1 MTKRKENEKVDR
13 LFLRSQDEVQK
24 TISELYRDLE
34 RRIVASPVG
43 QCPVDLANS
52 FLRLCHSQCCGKCV
66 PCRVGLRQLE
76 DMIDNILDS
85 DTKCDMHDLKVLEE
99 TATAIAD
106 TADCAIGAEA
116 AKMVLRGLKGYREDY
131 EYHIKYNTCSPEI
144 RESAQ
149 PVPCVRSCPANVD
162 IPGYIALV
170 KHQRYDDAVRLIRKD
185 NPFPTVCALIC
196 EHPCE
201 MRCRRTLVDAPVNI
215 RGMKRFAVDNC
226 SEVVP
231 VPEKMDDTGKESRCR
246 RRRPVRPYRGLLS
259 SADGSQAYSV

>member
-1 MTKRKENEKVDR
+1 MYYIIRIIFFLYKVTKRKENEKVDR

-99 TATAIAD
+99 TATAISD
-106 TADCAIGAEA
+106 TADYAI
-116 AKMVLRGLKGYREDY
+116 
-131 EYHIKYNTCSPEI
+131 
-144 RESAQ
+144 
-149 PVPCVRSCPANVD
+149 
-162 IPGYIALV
+162 
-170 KHQRYDDAVRLIRKD
+170 
-185 NPFPTVCALIC
+185 
-196 EHPCE
+196 
-201 MRCRRTLVDAPVNI
+201 
-215 RGMKRFAVDNC
+215 
-226 SEVVP
+226 
-231 VPEKMDDTGKESRCR
+231 
-246 RRRPVRPYRGLLS
+246 
-259 SADGSQAYSV
+259 

>member
-1 MTKRKENEKVDR
+1 MYYIIRIIFFLYKVTKRKENEKVDR

-106 TADCAIGAEA
+106 TADCDIGAES
-116 AKMVLRGLKGYREDY
+116 AKMVLRGLKGYRKDY
-131 EYHIKYNTCSPEI
+131 EYHI
-144 RESAQ
+144 
-149 PVPCVRSCPANVD
+149 
-162 IPGYIALV
+162 
-170 KHQRYDDAVRLIRKD
+170 
-185 NPFPTVCALIC
+185 
-196 EHPCE
+196 
-201 MRCRRTLVDAPVNI
+201 
-215 RGMKRFAVDNC
+215 
-226 SEVVP
+226 
-231 VPEKMDDTGKESRCR
+231 
-246 RRRPVRPYRGLLS
+246 
-259 SADGSQAYSV
+259 